1 MKRTTVNAP
10 IDSNNFSSQQL
21 ADPSLY
27 PIILYLREGNP
38 PEDSKEAQEV
48 IALAQQFTI
57 LDGVFCRT
65 NPKQGEFPQ
74 TVVPASLK
82 QQIMEEHHAG
92 VLAGHF
98 SRPSLFKLISQ
109 RW

>member
-1 MKRTTVNAP
+1 M
-10 IDSNNFSSQQL
+10 
-21 ADPSLY
+21 Y
-27 PIILYLREGNP
+27 PIILYLKEGNL

-57 LDGVFCRT
+57 LDGVLCGM
-65 NPKQGEFPQ
+65 NPEQGELPQ
-74 TVVPASLK
+74 IIVPASLK

-98 SRPSLFKLISQ
+98 SGPRLFKLIS
-109 RW
+109 